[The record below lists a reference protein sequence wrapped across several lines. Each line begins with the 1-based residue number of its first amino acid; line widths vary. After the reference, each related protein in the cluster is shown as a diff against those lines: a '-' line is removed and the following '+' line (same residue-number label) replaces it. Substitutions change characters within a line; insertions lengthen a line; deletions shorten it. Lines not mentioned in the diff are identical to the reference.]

1 MGLEQKHA
9 LGRNRRLYVTREVTP
24 GTFVPPSGADAIK
37 VTKSQMDITVE
48 RINRRDAS
56 QTASTVERI
65 TGRRT
70 VSWSVECYASGSGSA
85 GTPPDYHDLLLAW
98 FGGYANTPGTSDE
111 YSLSDSQSA
120 RGTCSVTQ
128 EFNSV
133 AMQSLRGSWVE
144 QLKFSYTGTSLPVF
158 AFEGGAMDLQHTGA
172 STLDGSASDGAT
184 TISVDDIHNFSVGSV
199 IKIGSSDNSAGDPP
213 GHLVTGKGNTSLTV
227 SPAVDGLQA
236 DESVVAPFVPTEETS
251 GSPISHVLCTATIDS
266 IELPVVSF
274 ELVGKNNFKA
284 HDDEAGTAT
293 VSDVTPGW
301 RDITGTITVR
311 ARQDQA
317 LHFGKFLGAT
327 ATTRS
332 LEIVAGNSD
341 GNTITFTLGQV
352 EIENA
357 KFEAPE
363 ADECMITLPF
373 FARGSSGADELSV
386 TFT

>member
-1 MGLEQKHA
+1 
-9 LGRNRRLYVTREVTP
+9 
-24 GTFVPPSGADAIK
+24 
-37 VTKSQMDITVE
+37 
-48 RINRRDAS
+48 
-56 QTASTVERI
+56 
-65 TGRRT
+65 
-70 VSWSVECYASGSGSA
+70 
-85 GTPPDYHDLLLAW
+85 
-98 FGGYANTPGTSDE
+98 
-111 YSLSDSQSA
+111 
-120 RGTCSVTQ
+120 
-128 EFNSV
+128 
-133 AMQSLRGSWVE
+133 VE
-144 QLKFSYTGTSLPVF
+144 QLKFSYTGTSLPMF
-158 AFEGGAMDLQHTGA
+158 AFEGGAMDMHQTGT
-172 STLDGSASDGAT
+172 STLNGSASDGAT
-184 TISVDDIHNFSVGSV
+184 TISVDDIHSFSVGSV
-199 IKIGSSDNSAGDPP
+199 IKVGDSDNSAGDPP

-236 DESVVAPFVPTEETS
+236 DGAVVAPFVPAEETS
-251 GSPISHVLCTATIDS
+251 GSPISHVLCAATIDS

-274 ELVGKNNFKA
+274 ELIGKNNFKA

-311 ARQDQA
+311 ARQDQV
-317 LHFGKFLGAT
+317 LHFGKFMGA
-327 ATTRS
+327 AAATRS